1 MTALFLAGLALFA
14 SCSKADE
21 TLRPHILVAVSSNFQ
36 STLEALLPLFEA
48 EQGCTADLVV
58 ASTGILYAQIRNGAP
73 YDVFLAADTERPELL
88 DQQGVAI
95 AGSRFTYA
103 HGKLVLWSRKE
114 NYFTA
119 SAPVSGA
126 DLTHGANGSGSPN
139 TLQQLPSD
147 LQHFAIANPKL
158 APYGRAAEEV
168 LRALGLWDRYEE
180 RLVRGENI
188 GHTFQYVYSGNAEV
202 GLLAYSQLQDPAHP
216 ASGSF
221 WVVPE
226 DLYAPIEQQA
236 VLLTDQANSRAFLDF
251 LRSPEAQKIM
261 HKHGYG
267 TP

>member
-1 MTALFLAGLALFA
+1 
-14 SCSKADE
+14 
-21 TLRPHILVAVSSNFQ
+21 
-36 STLEALLPLFEA
+36 
-48 EQGCTADLVV
+48 
-58 ASTGILYAQIRNGAP
+58 
-73 YDVFLAADTERPELL
+73 
-88 DQQGVAI
+88 
-95 AGSRFTYA
+95 
-103 HGKLVLWSRKE
+103 
-114 NYFTA
+114 
-119 SAPVSGA
+119 
-126 DLTHGANGSGSPN
+126 
-139 TLQQLPSD
+139 
-147 LQHFAIANPKL
+147 
-158 APYGRAAEEV
+158 V